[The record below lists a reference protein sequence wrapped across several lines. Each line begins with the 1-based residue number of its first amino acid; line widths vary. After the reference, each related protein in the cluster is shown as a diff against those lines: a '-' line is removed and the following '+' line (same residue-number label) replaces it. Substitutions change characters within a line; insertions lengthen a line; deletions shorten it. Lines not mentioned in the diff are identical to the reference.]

1 MKAVIIAAAVLG
13 LCLSSGSSS
22 TAATKTFMV
31 VKEVASSRST
41 ASADRK
47 SRRGVRSSSSSSRY
61 VNDVDYDL
69 SASSEDQLLPLQ
81 LRTPPAAPAAAAAAT
96 AVTAVERFLSTNSPL
111 EGETICTDEEECK
124 TKSIELGYLFYTDPP
139 VDLSSTSTK
148 GCFMKNNNV
157 FYIPGTD
164 EEMSV
169 TTLPGIQERVYCSTN
184 DNDDSDVTAPTPVPT
199 ITTDDEGEEGEE
211 EDGGDIPTYSPTSTS
226 SSSGGDDDST
236 TMSLSMSLS
245 MPSSLSP
252 TSTTSAMNS
261 MEGTYSSTSSST
273 SSSSTMST
281 AVTSTMS
288 TTATTTTIP
297 DPFDDGSLEITP
309 IISEVEMEST
319 TTTAGGGEEEEDL
332 SLNDI
337 DDLSSLGALIGATGL
352 LDELGKI
359 GPFTLFGKTMYIY
372 FVCSSS
378 YFFEMIM

>member
-1 MKAVIIAAAVLG
+1 M
-13 LCLSSGSSS
+13 
-22 TAATKTFMV
+22 
-31 VKEVASSRST
+31 
-41 ASADRK
+41 
-47 SRRGVRSSSSSSRY
+47 
-61 VNDVDYDL
+61 
-69 SASSEDQLLPLQ
+69 
-81 LRTPPAAPAAAAAAT
+81 
-96 AVTAVERFLSTNSPL
+96 NSPL
-111 EGETICTDEEECK
+111 EGETICTNEEECK

-169 TTLPGIQERVYCSTN
+169 TALPGIQERVYCSSTTT
-184 DNDDSDVTAPTPVPT
+184 DDDSDGTTAPTPVPT
-199 ITTDDEGEEGEE
+199 ITTDDEGEEEGE
-211 EDGGDIPTYSPTSTS
+211 EDGGDIIPTYAPTSTS
-226 SSSGGDDDST
+226 SSNGDEDDSD